1 MERYFRIKPGSMM
14 KQRKERRKC
23 GSIPRVD
30 NIISLNIQVNNN
42 DTPRNNK
49 WIFSRP
55 PEYAAHHESLSSL
68 CTCIRRFSRT

>member
-30 NIISLNIQVNNN
+30 NIIIQVNNN

>member
-1 MERYFRIKPGSMM
+1 MERYFRIKPGPMM

-49 WIFSRP
+49 
-55 PEYAAHHESLSSL
+55 
-68 CTCIRRFSRT
+68 